1 MSTKTF
7 APDPFSGRNE
17 AICRLGGLEDLYIK
31 SVKSFQANY
40 QDSHAVL
47 SGLVNQKRYEEARIY
62 AHSLKGLAATLGMQN
77 LSLCCQSIENA
88 IIGAITTN
96 YLTFYGPMKSLS
108 SRLFSLKWTTTL
120 PAWVRGCRV
129 WSKQSAICWSSVCK
143 SSFLKCYYAPKSR
156 TLMYL

>member
-7 APDPFSGRNE
+7 AHDPFSGRNE

-88 IIGAITTN
+88 IIGGN
-96 YLTFYGPMKSLS
+96 YNELPYLLRSYEISLFQVIQSKVDHNS
-108 SRLFSLKWTTTL
+108 SCVGTGLSGLK
-120 PAWVRGCRV
+120 
-129 WSKQSAICWSSVCK
+129 
-143 SSFLKCYYAPKSR
+143 
-156 TLMYL
+156 